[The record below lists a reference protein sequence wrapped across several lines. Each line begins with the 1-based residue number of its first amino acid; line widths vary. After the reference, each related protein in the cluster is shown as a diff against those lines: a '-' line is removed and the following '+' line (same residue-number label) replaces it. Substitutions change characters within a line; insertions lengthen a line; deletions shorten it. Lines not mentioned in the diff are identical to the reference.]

1 MKKLMSIALGLTVAL
16 GGFTLSLAQDQKGD
30 EKKEGKKGKGK
41 KKKKKD
47 GEGDK
52 K

>member
-1 MKKLMSIALGLTVAL
+1 MKKLMSIVLGLTVAL

-30 EKKEGKKGKGK
+30 EKKEGKKKKGK
-41 KKKKKD
+41 KKKKQ
-47 GEGDK
+47 EGDEK